1 MESKVE
7 TIISLISKFQYAV
20 LEKWLFVKIVEGL
33 HAIYKF
39 LSTMYGVNIL
49 AKIKIYL
56 IKNTMSCTMSGR
68 NDEIWRYNSCTT
80 NHVSPIFCM
89 MHCCCPRPYYFQVL
103 IFIFS
108 NFRKTNLNKFYA
120 TVTFSIL
127 FWPPMICCWD
137 CISLLPVKN
146 AKHAGRAKSL
156 IIFKIFYI
164 L

>member
-1 MESKVE
+1 MNFRKNCRGTTCDSLTPFENVWV
-7 TIISLISKFQYAV
+7 IILV
-20 LEKWLFVKIVEGL
+20 
-33 HAIYKF
+33 
-39 LSTMYGVNIL
+39 
-49 AKIKIYL
+49 KIKIYL

-108 NFRKTNLNKFYA
+108 NFRKTHLNKFYA

-156 IIFKIFYI
+156 ISFKNFYI
-164 L
+164 LKFPFYIDHLA